1 MTRDLRACGVKLVA
15 QLLLNVCLAV
25 LSGCRYGE
33 VGREGIACDYVVKEV
48 DAFARDFGK
57 CGGGG
62 EKSITPS
69 DGSEP
74 RHVTNQKFAK

>member
-1 MTRDLRACGVKLVA
+1 MKKGIVIIIGCLVLCIA
-15 QLLLNVCLAV
+15 SLG
-25 LSGCRYGE
+25 GCRYGE
-33 VGREGIACDYVVKEV
+33 VGREGVACDSVVK
-48 DAFARDFGK
+48 DADVFARDFGK

-74 RHVTNQKFAK
+74 RHVTDQKFAK

>member
-1 MTRDLRACGVKLVA
+1 MKKRIVIIIGCLV
-15 QLLLNVCLAV
+15 LCM
-25 LSGCRYGE
+25 SMGGCWHGE
-33 VGREGIACDYVVKEV
+33 VGREGVACDSVGK
-48 DAFARDFGK
+48 DADVFARDLGK

-74 RHVTNQKFAK
+74 RHVTDQKFAK